1 MTAPGKARSGVL
13 ETPFGAVRGVLFDI
27 DDTLVDLEYSMTT
40 ALREVSEHL
49 LPGLD
54 QAGWERF
61 GRIFTHETTHYYDQY
76 LAGEVTFNEQRL
88 LRGRAALGHFG
99 VELADGE
106 ESHRWLSAYMERQ
119 PAYVKPFPDV
129 LPLLDVL
136 DGAGIPY
143 GAVSNNVHDYQRAK
157 LDSAGLER
165 VTHLVGT
172 DTLGVAKPNPA
183 MYLEGVRLLGTA
195 ASETLYVGD
204 NRLLDAEGSTAAG
217 LLGVWLNRTGEPVTE
232 FDGHMV
238 ASLDGLVRHVTPGRF
253 VRAESLG

>member
-1 MTAPGKARSGVL
+1 MTAPSRAAAATL

-61 GRIFTHETTHYYDQY
+61 GRIFTHETTHYYDRY
-76 LAGEVTFNEQRL
+76 LAGELTFNEQRL

-106 ESHRWLSAYMERQ
+106 ESHRWLSAYVEKQ
-119 PAYVKPFPDV
+119 PAYVRPFPDV
-129 LPLLDVL
+129 QPLLDLL
-136 DGAGIPY
+136 DRAGIPY

-157 LDSAGLER
+157 LDGAGLER
-165 VTHLVGT
+165 ITHLVGT
-172 DTLGVAKPNPA
+172 DTMGVAKPHPA
-183 MYLEGVRLLGTA
+183 IYLEGVRLLGTPVA
-195 ASETLYVGD
+195 ETLYVGD
-204 NRLLDAEGSTAAG
+204 NRLLDAEGATAAG
-217 LLGVWLNRTGEPVTE
+217 LVGVWLNRAGEVVEE
-232 FDGHMV
+232 FGGGMV
-238 ASLDGLVRHVTPGRF
+238 SSLEQL
-253 VRAESLG
+253 LG

>member
-1 MTAPGKARSGVL
+1 MAVASFAAGGIL
-13 ETPFGAVRGVLFDI
+13 ETRVGTVRGVLFDI

-54 QAGWERF
+54 QSGWERF

-76 LAGEVTFNEQRL
+76 LAGELTFNEQRL

-99 VELADGE
+99 IELADGE
-106 ESHRWLSAYMERQ
+106 ESHQWLSAYIQKQ
-119 PAYVKPFPDV
+119 PSYVKPFPDV

-136 DGAGIPY
+136 DRAGIPY

-157 LDSAGLER
+157 LDGAGLER
-165 VTHLVGT
+165 VAHLVGT

-183 MYLEGVRLLGTA
+183 IYLEGVRLLGTA
-195 ASETLYVGD
+195 PSETLYVGD
-204 NRLLDAEGSTAAG
+204 NMLLDAEGSTAAG
-217 LLGVWLNRTGEPVTE
+217 LQGVWLNRNAETAAHFSGAAVSTLAE
-232 FDGHMV
+232 
-238 ASLDGLVRHVTPGRF
+238 LVPLFH
-253 VRAESLG
+253 

>member
-1 MTAPGKARSGVL
+1 MEAPSRAGGAVL
-13 ETPFGAVRGVLFDI
+13 ATPFGTVRGVLFDI

-61 GRIFTHETTHYYDQY
+61 GRIFTHETTHYYDRY
-76 LAGEVTFNEQRL
+76 LAGELTFNEQRL

-99 VELADGE
+99 VDLGE
-106 ESHRWLSAYMERQ
+106 GEQSHQWLTAYMEKQ

-129 LPLLDVL
+129 MPLLDLL
-136 DGAGIPY
+136 DKAGIPY

-157 LDSAGLER
+157 LDGAGLAR
-165 VTHLVGT
+165 IRRLVGT
-172 DTLGVAKPNPA
+172 DTLGVAKPDPA
-183 MYLEGVRLLGTA
+183 IYLEGVRLLGTHPA
-195 ASETLYVGD
+195 DTMYVGD

-217 LLGVWLNRTGEPVTE
+217 LLGVWLNRAGDRGEGFE
-232 FDGHMV
+232 GNSIS
-238 ASLDGLVRHVTPGRF
+238 SLEGLI
-253 VRAESLG
+253 A